1 MYFEECQLHSKV
13 LGRSMNFNVYGHA
26 GRPIL
31 VFPASGGS
39 HNEYGDFGMI
49 MRMSSLDR

>member
-31 VFPASGGS
+31 VFLHLVAVITNMVILG
-39 HNEYGDFGMI
+39 
-49 MRMSSLDR
+49 